1 MSCIEA
7 AFLLKDAGLN
17 AIRSRRTMSSISTE
31 IPTCSITETDHS
43 GPLCPW
49 LHEWL
54 LHDCL

>member
-1 MSCIEA
+1 
-7 AFLLKDAGLN
+7 
-17 AIRSRRTMSSISTE
+17 MSSISTE